1 MPYRYIEYDD
11 SNAIVAVHD
20 ITASAHLDAGGTLT
34 SSVEGRTMLLSTDTA
49 DLTIEYILESCT
61 IVDGAL
67 VRP

>member
-1 MPYRYIEYDD
+1 MPYRFIEYTASDE
-11 SNAIVAVHD
+11 IVAVHD

-34 SSVEGRTMLLSTDTA
+34 STEGNTMLLSTDTA

-61 IVDGAL
+61 IVGGAL

>member
-1 MPYRYIEYDD
+1 MPYRYIEYSD
-11 SNAIVAVHD
+11 SNEIVAVHD
-20 ITASAHLDAGGTLT
+20 FESSAFLDAGGTMVST
-34 SSVEGRTMLLSTDTA
+34 EGNTMLLSTDTA